1 MGFEGNEF
9 DGIPL
14 QDQKR
19 PSLFAKRGD
28 NNITLN
34 HFEIK
39 SVIGRGTYGKVFLIE
54 RKSNSGE
61 FYAMKSLDKQTILDS
76 GEFDAT
82 KLEKE
87 VLMQADHPFLVG
99 MSYVFQTENKILFVI
114 RFVRGGELFTRLR
127 RV

>member
-1 MGFEGNEF
+1 
-9 DGIPL
+9 
-14 QDQKR
+14 
-19 PSLFAKRGD
+19 
-28 NNITLN
+28 
-34 HFEIK
+34 
-39 SVIGRGTYGKVFLIE
+39 
-54 RKSNSGE
+54 
-61 FYAMKSLDKQTILDS
+61 MKSLDKQTILDS